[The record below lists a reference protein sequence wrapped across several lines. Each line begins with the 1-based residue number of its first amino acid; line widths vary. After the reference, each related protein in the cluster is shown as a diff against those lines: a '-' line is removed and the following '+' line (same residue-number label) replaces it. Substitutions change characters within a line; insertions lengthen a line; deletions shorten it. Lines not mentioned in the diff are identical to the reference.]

1 MRRLRVLYGHPALG
15 RPGDVIDG
23 FEGAQA
29 YVDIDVAEWVG
40 ERRTDAAEVVD
51 RGDAVETA
59 DRVAPETTARR
70 NTRRR
75 R

>member
-15 RPGDVIDG
+15 QPGDVVDE

-29 YVDIDVAEWVG
+29 YVDIDAAEWIG
-40 ERRTDAAEVVD
+40 GRRTSVAEVVD
-51 RGDAVETA
+51 RGDAIETA
-59 DRVAPETTARR
+59 DVVAPETAARR